1 MEVITIE
8 TSAFHE
14 LLSKIEN
21 SFDKKVASIVIKA
34 NPVICYDNES
44 LSKLLKISTR
54 TLQNYRDDG
63 RISFTQV
70 KDVIIYTQDD
80 VDEFL
85 ENNKVRAYRNK
96 KK

>member
-14 LLSKIEN
+14 LLSKVDN
-21 SFDKKVASIVIKA
+21 LDKKFNATVIKA
-34 NPVICYDNES
+34 NPVILYDNES
-44 LSKLLKISTR
+44 LSKLLKVSTR
-54 TLQNYRDDG
+54 TLQKYRDEG

-70 KDVIIYTQDD
+70 KDVIIYTQND

-96 KK
+96 

>member
-8 TSAFHE
+8 SSAFQE

-34 NPVICYDNES
+34 NPVILYNNIS

-96 KK
+96 K

>member
-21 SFDKKVASIVIKA
+21 SFDKKVASVVIKA
-34 NPVICYDNES
+34 NPAICYDNES

-54 TLQNYRDDG
+54 TLQKYRDEG
-63 RISFTQV
+63 RISYSQV

>member
-14 LLSKIEN
+14 LLSKVDN
-21 SFDKKVASIVIKA
+21 LDKKFNATVIKTTS
-34 NPVICYDNES
+34 IFCYDNES
-44 LSKLLKISTR
+44 LSELLKISTR
-54 TLQNYRDDG
+54 TLQKYRDDG

-70 KDVIIYTQDD
+70 KDVIIYTLDD
-80 VDEFL
+80 VNEFL

-96 KK
+96 K

>member
-14 LLSKIEN
+14 LLSKVDN
-21 SFDKKVASIVIKA
+21 LDKKFNATVIKTTS
-34 NPVICYDNES
+34 IFCYDNES

-54 TLQNYRDDG
+54 TLQKYRDEG
-63 RISFTQV
+63 RISYSQV